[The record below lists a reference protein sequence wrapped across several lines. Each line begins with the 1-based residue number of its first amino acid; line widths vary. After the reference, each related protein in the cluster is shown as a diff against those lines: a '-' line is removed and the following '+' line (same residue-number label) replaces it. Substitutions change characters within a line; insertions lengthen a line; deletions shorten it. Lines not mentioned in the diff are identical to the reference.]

1 MHISDA
7 HPHSRNRRLKWLL
20 LLLIGV
26 GLASILFRRP
36 VQDALLLRSL
46 LRADAPSETAFHELA
61 DRAGD
66 PFPLLQRVWN
76 TQKVL
81 HRALVALYLKENA
94 GAHPELYRRAK
105 PLLLSA
111 AFDVDASVRELAL
124 ATLAQQK
131 HSELPRLAIALLR
144 DLDPEMRLLGLQ
156 YLRKQEPATALP
168 VVFQSLD
175 DPDPRVIT
183 SADSALRNWTKQDF
197 GVRINQALS
206 NPAGATNAAV
216 DPANLKIIQNGVQ
229 HWKEWWAD
237 HKRDY
242 ATNPVPAPPESN
254 PPSRLPAA
262 DFALN
267 DLSGRTVRLSEFK
280 GKGVLLNF
288 WTTWCTSC
296 LIEIP
301 DLIELQK
308 KNAERVVVL
317 GISLDGQTEV
327 DEHGHLVGEHS
338 DKAQG
343 HDEAEA
349 HDKIDLAEIRA
360 KVEQF
365 VKDKGINYR
374 VLLDPRSEVGRRFN
388 GGELPTTVLI
398 DPEGY
403 VRRRFLGGRAVGVF
417 EAMIQ
422 ELEGKTAAH

>member
-1 MHISDA
+1 MSASASHRFA
-7 HPHSRNRRLKWLL
+7 NRRLKWLL

-26 GLASILFRRP
+26 VVASSVFRRP

-61 DRAGD
+61 GRAGD

-131 HSELPRLAIALLR
+131 HPALPRLAIALLH

-156 YLRKQEPATALP
+156 YLRKQDPLTALP

-175 DPDPRVIT
+175 DPDPRVVAR
-183 SADSALRNWTKQDF
+183 ADSALRNWTKQDF
-197 GVRINQALS
+197 GVRINQALN
-206 NPAGATNAAV
+206 NPAGATNASV
-216 DPANLKIIQNGVQ
+216 DPASLKTIQEGVR
-229 HWKEWWAD
+229 HWKEWWAA
-237 HKRDY
+237 HNNEY

-254 PPSRLPAA
+254 PPLRLPAA

-280 GKGVLLNF
+280 GKLVLLNF

-308 KNAERVVVL
+308 KNAERVVIL

-338 DKAQG
+338 DAAQG

-349 HDKIDLAEIRA
+349 HDKIDLAEIRG

-403 VRRRFLGGRAVGVF
+403 VRRRFLGGRVVGVF
-417 EAMIQ
+417 EAMIR

>member
-1 MHISDA
+1 MNASASHRFA
-7 HPHSRNRRLKWLL
+7 NRRLQWLL
-20 LLLIGV
+20 VLLIGV
-26 GLASILFRRP
+26 GLASIVFRKPIR
-36 VQDALLLRSL
+36 DALLLRSL
-46 LRADAPSETAFHELA
+46 LRADAPSETAFQELV

-66 PFPLLQRVWN
+66 PFPLLQRAWN
-76 TQKVL
+76 TQKVP
-81 HRALVALYLKENA
+81 HRALVAAYLKENA
-94 GAHPELYRRAK
+94 GAHPELYRRAE

-131 HSELPRLAIALLR
+131 HSELPRLAIALLH

-168 VVFQSLD
+168 VVFQALD
-175 DPDPRVIT
+175 DPEPRVVA
-183 SADSALRNWTKQDF
+183 SADSALRTWTKQDF
-197 GVRINQALS
+197 GVRVSQALVK
-206 NPAGATNAAV
+206 PAGATNASV
-216 DPANLKIIQNGVQ
+216 DPASLKIIQDGVR

-237 HKRDY
+237 HKNEY
-242 ATNPVPAPPESN
+242 PTNPAPAPTESN
-254 PPSRLPAA
+254 PTSRLPAA

-267 DLSGRTVRLSEFK
+267 DLKGRTVRLSEFK
-280 GKGVLLNF
+280 GKVVLLNF

-308 KNAERVVVL
+308 RSADRVVIL

-338 DKAQG
+338 DEAQG
-343 HDEAEA
+343 HDQSEA
-349 HDKIDLAEIRA
+349 HDEINLAEIRA

-374 VLLDPRSEVGRRFN
+374 VLLDSRSEVGRRFN

-398 DPEGY
+398 DPQGY
-403 VRRRFLGGRAVGVF
+403 VRRRFLGGREVGVF
-417 EAMIQ
+417 EAMIR
-422 ELEGKTAAH
+422 ESEGKTAAH